1 MRGLIQL
8 WQEPLH
14 LVNYFFAVCVLCQDN
29 QHRIVSC
36 NRPQDH
42 GVLSRVYV
50 VGNHSCMA
58 RRCVDDQQ
66 IVGGSNVPLRVVD
79 FFLGGNWHE
88 LPLTR
93 QSVDGVSVP
102 PAYLTYSQLLQIT
115 AKSGLSAWESSL
127 VKLDEQF
134 LLTLKYSPF
143 QLSQCSFPQY

>member
-1 MRGLIQL
+1 M
-8 WQEPLH
+8 
-14 LVNYFFAVCVLCQDN
+14 
-29 QHRIVSC
+29 
-36 NRPQDH
+36 
-42 GVLSRVYV
+42 
-50 VGNHSCMA
+50 
-58 RRCVDDQQ
+58 DDQQ

-115 AKSGLSAWESSL
+115 AESGLSAWESCL

-134 LLTLKYSPF
+134 LLTLYVLRAYDHAYYLKSRF
-143 QLSQCSFPQY
+143 LVLFILH